1 MFQNKIWKIYYQTNL
16 KIRVKMKKLFTCM
29 ILMTLSLISIAQ
41 NNPEKTNK
49 QQLLEKIEA
58 QRSAYITS
66 KLDMT
71 SEESTKF
78 WPLYNEYSRKRM
90 ELKKEYK
97 AQNADNLSE
106 QESRM
111 ELDEQIESQE
121 KALALKKSYYEKFKA
136 VLPAAKLAKLESAE
150 QEFRREILRQIKE
163 RNKSKSGPHR

>member
-1 MFQNKIWKIYYQTNL
+1 
-16 KIRVKMKKLFTCM
+16 MKKLFTCM

-41 NNPEKTNK
+41 NNLVKTNK

-71 SEESTKF
+71 SDESTKF
-78 WPLYNEYSRKRM
+78 WHLYNEYSRKRM

-163 RNKSKSGPHR
+163 RNKSNSGPHR

>member
-1 MFQNKIWKIYYQTNL
+1 
-16 KIRVKMKKLFTCM
+16 MKKLFTCM

-71 SEESTKF
+71 SEESAKF

-97 AQNADNLSE
+97 AQKADNLSE

-163 RNKSKSGPHR
+163 RNKSNSGPHR

>member
-1 MFQNKIWKIYYQTNL
+1 
-16 KIRVKMKKLFTCM
+16 MKKLFTCM
-29 ILMTLSLISIAQ
+29 ILMSLSLISIAQ

-49 QQLLEKIEA
+49 QQPLEKIEA

-71 SEESTKF
+71 SDESTKF

-163 RNKSKSGPHR
+163 RNKSNSGPHR

>member
-1 MFQNKIWKIYYQTNL
+1 M
-16 KIRVKMKKLFTCM
+16 KMKKLFTCM

-71 SEESTKF
+71 SEESAKF

-163 RNKSKSGPHR
+163 RNKSNSGPHR

>member
-1 MFQNKIWKIYYQTNL
+1 
-16 KIRVKMKKLFTCM
+16 MKKLFTCM

-41 NNPEKTNK
+41 NNLEKTNK

-71 SEESTKF
+71 SDESTKF

-163 RNKSKSGPHR
+163 RNKSNSGPHR

>member
-163 RNKSKSGPHR
+163 RNKSNSGPHR

>member
-71 SEESTKF
+71 SDESTKF

-163 RNKSKSGPHR
+163 RNKSNSVPHR

>member
-1 MFQNKIWKIYYQTNL
+1 M
-16 KIRVKMKKLFTCM
+16 KMKKLFTCM

-71 SEESTKF
+71 SEESAKF

-90 ELKKEYK
+90 ELKKENK
-97 AQNADNLSE
+97 AQNTDNLSE

-163 RNKSKSGPHR
+163 RNKSNSGPHR

>member
-1 MFQNKIWKIYYQTNL
+1 
-16 KIRVKMKKLFTCM
+16 
-29 ILMTLSLISIAQ
+29 MTLSLISIAQ

-71 SEESTKF
+71 SDESTKF

-163 RNKSKSGPHR
+163 RNKSNSGPHR

>member
-1 MFQNKIWKIYYQTNL
+1 
-16 KIRVKMKKLFTCM
+16 
-29 ILMTLSLISIAQ
+29 MTLSLISIAQ

-71 SEESTKF
+71 SEESAKF

-90 ELKKEYK
+90 ELKKENK
-97 AQNADNLSE
+97 AQNTDNLSE

-163 RNKSKSGPHR
+163 RNKSNSGPHR

>member
-1 MFQNKIWKIYYQTNL
+1 
-16 KIRVKMKKLFTCM
+16 M

-41 NNPEKTNK
+41 NNLEKTNK

-71 SEESTKF
+71 SDESTKF

-163 RNKSKSGPHR
+163 RNKSNSGPHR

>member
-1 MFQNKIWKIYYQTNL
+1 
-16 KIRVKMKKLFTCM
+16 M

-71 SEESTKF
+71 SDESTKF

>member
-1 MFQNKIWKIYYQTNL
+1 
-16 KIRVKMKKLFTCM
+16 M

-71 SEESTKF
+71 SEESAKF

-90 ELKKEYK
+90 ELKKENK
-97 AQNADNLSE
+97 AQNTDNLSE

-163 RNKSKSGPHR
+163 RNKSNSGPHR

>member
-1 MFQNKIWKIYYQTNL
+1 
-16 KIRVKMKKLFTCM
+16 MKKLFTCM

-71 SEESTKF
+71 SDESTKF

-90 ELKKEYK
+90 ELKKENK
-97 AQNADNLSE
+97 AQNTDNLSE

-163 RNKSKSGPHR
+163 RNKSNSGPHR

>member
-1 MFQNKIWKIYYQTNL
+1 
-16 KIRVKMKKLFTCM
+16 M

-71 SEESTKF
+71 SDESTKF

-163 RNKSKSGPHR
+163 RNKSNSGPHR

>member
-1 MFQNKIWKIYYQTNL
+1 
-16 KIRVKMKKLFTCM
+16 MKKLFTCM

>member
-1 MFQNKIWKIYYQTNL
+1 
-16 KIRVKMKKLFTCM
+16 MKKLFTCM

-71 SEESTKF
+71 SDESTKF

-163 RNKSKSGPHR
+163 RNKSNSGPHR

>member
-1 MFQNKIWKIYYQTNL
+1 
-16 KIRVKMKKLFTCM
+16 
-29 ILMTLSLISIAQ
+29 MTLSLISIAQ
-41 NNPEKTNK
+41 NNLEKTNK

-71 SEESTKF
+71 SDESTKF

-163 RNKSKSGPHR
+163 RNKSNSGPHR

>member
-1 MFQNKIWKIYYQTNL
+1 
-16 KIRVKMKKLFTCM
+16 M

-71 SEESTKF
+71 SEESAKF

-97 AQNADNLSE
+97 AQKADNLSE

-163 RNKSKSGPHR
+163 RNKSNSGPHR

>member
-1 MFQNKIWKIYYQTNL
+1 
-16 KIRVKMKKLFTCM
+16 
-29 ILMTLSLISIAQ
+29 
-41 NNPEKTNK
+41 
-49 QQLLEKIEA
+49 
-58 QRSAYITS
+58 
-66 KLDMT
+66 MT
-71 SEESTKF
+71 SDESTKF

-163 RNKSKSGPHR
+163 RNKSNSGPHR

>member
-1 MFQNKIWKIYYQTNL
+1 
-16 KIRVKMKKLFTCM
+16 MKKLFTCM

-71 SEESTKF
+71 SDESTKF

-90 ELKKEYK
+90 ELKK
-97 AQNADNLSE
+97 
-106 QESRM
+106 
-111 ELDEQIESQE
+111 
-121 KALALKKSYYEKFKA
+121 
-136 VLPAAKLAKLESAE
+136 
-150 QEFRREILRQIKE
+150 RE
-163 RNKSKSGPHR
+163 

>member
-1 MFQNKIWKIYYQTNL
+1 
-16 KIRVKMKKLFTCM
+16 MKKLFTCM

-71 SEESTKF
+71 SEESAKF

-163 RNKSKSGPHR
+163 RNKSNSGPHR

>member
-1 MFQNKIWKIYYQTNL
+1 
-16 KIRVKMKKLFTCM
+16 MKKLFTCM

-71 SEESTKF
+71 SEESAKF

-90 ELKKEYK
+90 ELKKENK
-97 AQNADNLSE
+97 AQNTDNLSE

-163 RNKSKSGPHR
+163 RNKSNSGPHR

>member
-1 MFQNKIWKIYYQTNL
+1 
-16 KIRVKMKKLFTCM
+16 M

-71 SEESTKF
+71 SEESAKF

-90 ELKKEYK
+90 ELKKENK
-97 AQNADNLSE
+97 AQNTDNLSE

-163 RNKSKSGPHR
+163 SLDSYRHLLLNQKTLTLNEQSQTVKRKLFLEVIIE

>member
-71 SEESTKF
+71 SDESTKF

-163 RNKSKSGPHR
+163 RNKSNSGPHR

>member
-1 MFQNKIWKIYYQTNL
+1 
-16 KIRVKMKKLFTCM
+16 M

-71 SEESTKF
+71 SEESAKF

-90 ELKKEYK
+90 ELKKENK
-97 AQNADNLSE
+97 AQNTDNLSE

-111 ELDEQIESQE
+111 ELDEHIESQE

-163 RNKSKSGPHR
+163 RNKSNSGPHR